1 MKRFLSLAMAAI
13 LSVSVLAGCGAS
25 KAPAEPAKSNENQTP
40 AADTPASGADDSLKY
55 IKDKGALVVG
65 LDDAFPP
72 MGFRDDKNEIVGFDI
87 DVARAVCE
95 KLGVKLELQPIDWD
109 AKDQEMKT
117 KRIDCIWNGFSINDE
132 RLKTYEMSKSY
143 MDNHMA
149 LIVKSDSGI
158 KSQADMAGKKMG
170 IQSGSSADDAL
181 NDQSAAA
188 LKNSL
193 AEVVPFK
200 DNTTALMDL
209 ETNGVDAVLMDD
221 VVANYFIKTN
231 NKNYTVLS
239 DFLYSEK
246 YAVGFRKG
254 ELELTEA
261 VNNALVELKKDGTL
275 AKIATEWFGSDTT
288 TVE

>member
-1 MKRFLSLAMAAI
+1 MKKFLSLAVAVV
-13 LSVSVLAGCGAS
+13 LSLSLFAGCGTT
-25 KAPAEPAKSNENQTP
+25 KTPAKDAASGSL
-40 AADTPASGADDSLKY
+40 ADTTSSSGTDESLKY
-55 IKDKGALVVG
+55 IKDKGTLVLG

-117 KRIDCIWNGFSINDE
+117 KRIDCIWNGFSVNEE

-149 LIVKSDSGI
+149 LVVKTDSAI
-158 KSQADMAGKKMG
+158 ASQADMKDKKLG

-181 NDQSAAA
+181 NDKSAES

-193 AEVVPFK
+193 SEVVPFK
-200 DNTTALMDL
+200 DNNTALMDL
-209 ETNGVDAVLMDD
+209 ETGGVDAVLMDD
-221 VVANYFIKTN
+221 VVANYVIKTN
-231 NKNYTVLS
+231 NKNYKVLS

-254 ELELTEA
+254 EVALCNA
-261 VNNALVELKKDGTL
+261 VNDALLELKKDGTL
-275 AKIATEWFGSDTT
+275 AKIATQWFGSDTS